1 LSALRKVL
9 ALSWSDRF
17 LLLEAWINLGAAR
30 LALLTIP
37 FKHIA
42 PYLGRQLPPDHPVP
56 DLPTIPPVA
65 RRVAWAIDVM
75 SPRTP
80 WESAC
85 LAQAVAGKFMLRR
98 RGLSSRLF
106 LGTRRLEAG
115 DLAAHAW
122 LQLGR
127 EIILGGGGRP
137 TFTALSSFDE
147 RPEPGRPA

>member
-1 LSALRKVL
+1 MSALRKLL

-17 LLLEAWINLGAAR
+17 LLIEAWFDLGIAR
-30 LALLTIP
+30 LALLTVP

-42 PYLGRQLPPDHPVP
+42 PHLGRQLPPDHPIR
-56 DLPTIPPVA
+56 DLPTIHPVA
-65 RRVAWAIDVM
+65 RRIAWAIDVM
-75 SPRTP
+75 SRHTP

-85 LAQAVAGKFMLRR
+85 LAQAVAGKHMLRR

-106 LGTRRLEAG
+106 LGTRRDEAG
-115 DLAAHAW
+115 GLAAHAW

-137 TFTALSSFDE
+137 TFTALSSFDDT
-147 RPEPGRPA
+147 PEP